1 MITRARTGFLLF
13 SMIAGTA
20 VLLNACSGAVPP
32 HATAPANFRV
42 ELETSR
48 GPIEIEVIRAE
59 APIGADRFYNLVK
72 SGYFQGASFFRV
84 VPGFVVQFGL
94 AADPAVTK
102 AWKKSIADDP
112 VRTANRRGT
121 LAFATTPSPNSRTTQ
136 LFINLGDNRKLDQM
150 GFAPFGRIVRGMDT
164 VDRLYAEYG
173 ESPDQD
179 LIEAQGN
186 AYLTKDFPLLDYI
199 KTARIVP

>member
-1 MITRARTGFLLF
+1 MRARTRLLLF

-20 VLLNACSGAVPP
+20 VLLNACSGGVLP
-32 HATAPANFRV
+32 HATAPASFRV

-48 GPIEIEVIRAE
+48 GPIEIEVIRAQ

-72 SGYFQGASFFRV
+72 SGYFDGARFFRV

-94 AADPAVTK
+94 AADPAVSK
-102 AWKKSIADDP
+102 AWKKAIADDP
-112 VRTANRRGT
+112 VRTTNRRGT
-121 LAFATTPSPNSRTTQ
+121 LAFATTSTPNSRNTQ
-136 LFINLGDNRKLDQM
+136 LFINLGDNRKLDRM

-179 LIEAQGN
+179 EIEAQGN
-186 AYLTKDFPLLDYI
+186 AYLTKGFPLLDYI